1 MSRHHI
7 DRRTF
12 LKTCGKVALAAPLL
26 TETLLLSGCARCVPH
41 KRNNEIPQK
50 IVLQNGS
57 VFMGGRYRRLDMEIQ
72 EGKIIHLADRIL
84 ALPDHNTNVMDCS
97 GLHISPGWVDLHC
110 HIGTT
115 IGIEPCLLGPQM
127 GVTALVEAGTYGPET
142 LPSFFENCCPGES
155 IPVYLFLN
163 VRKNG
168 IQVSNVLFKSRPGVE
183 DVEGARRLAME
194 YPDIIKGFK
203 VRLDTTNTPSG
214 HPTFLAE
221 TTAKLAADLSMP
233 VMYHLGNPEPSIT
246 DFLKVSKPG
255 DIITHFLRETNNC
268 VVLPSGAI
276 RPEAREAKA
285 NGVLFDV
292 GHGLASFRFET
303 ARKALEQD
311 FSDFT
316 ISSDLWILPSLSKS
330 LTFANVASKFLALGL
345 SLEDVTR
352 KISSRPR
359 EILQIES
366 EIQVGKK
373 IDLTLF
379 SIQEGEFAYSDTG
392 GEELKYNSRIM
403 PRYTVVNG
411 EMIHAGGRDQQLFT
425 CRNPEGTFA

>member
-1 MSRHHI
+1 MMTGHDI
-7 DRRTF
+7 NRRTF

-26 TETLLLSGCARCVPH
+26 TEAMMLSGCARCVPH
-41 KRNNEIPQK
+41 KPNNEIPPK

-57 VFMGGRYRRLDMEIQ
+57 VFVQGRYRRLDMEIQ
-72 EGKIIHLADRIL
+72 EGLIINLADRIH
-84 ALPDHNTNVMDCS
+84 ALPDHHTNVMDCS
-97 GLHISPGWVDLHC
+97 GMYISPGWVDLHC
-110 HIGTT
+110 HIGTI

-142 LPSFFENCCPGES
+142 FPSFLENCCPGES

-168 IQVSNVLFKSRPGVE
+168 IQVSNMLFKSVPGVE

-203 VRLDTTNTPSG
+203 VRLDTTNTSSD

-221 TTAKLAADLSMP
+221 TTARLAAEMSMP
-233 VMYHLGNPEPSIT
+233 VMYHLGKPEPSIS
-246 DFLKVSKPG
+246 DFLKISKPG
-255 DIITHFLRETNNC
+255 DIITHFLRETNNA
-268 VVLPSGAI
+268 VLDPSGTI
-276 RPEAREAKA
+276 RPEVLEAKS

-292 GHGLASFRFET
+292 GHGLASFRFAT

-311 FSDFT
+311 FTDFT

-379 SIQEGEFAYSDTG
+379 SLPEGEFEYADTG
-392 GEELKYNSRIM
+392 GEELNYTRRIM
-403 PRYTVVNG
+403 PRYTIIKG
-411 EMIHAGGRDQQLFT
+411 ELIHAGTRDRKLFT
-425 CRNPEGTFA
+425 S